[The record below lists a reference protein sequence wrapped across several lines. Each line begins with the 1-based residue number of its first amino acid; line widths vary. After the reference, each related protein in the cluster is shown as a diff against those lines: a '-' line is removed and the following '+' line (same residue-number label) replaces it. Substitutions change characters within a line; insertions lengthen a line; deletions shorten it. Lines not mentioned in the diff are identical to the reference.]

1 MANTISRFKLMDG
14 PSHVTL
20 QVFMRS
26 DGGSGE
32 LTNFVLLDPDGDI
45 SPPMPNRQA
54 FTIKQIWYEITGFTI
69 TFAFNSLNPYPVWT
83 LTPGASLKHD
93 WRFFGGL
100 RDYSSM
106 PLFPNK
112 YNPGS
117 MTGIQQY
124 GSPDPLT
131 GGIDSDG
138 KLLMTTTGFTDAN
151 DTAAFVL
158 WIEKRDRANPQQI

>member
-1 MANTISRFKLMDG
+1 MANLVSRIKLMDG
-14 PSHVTL
+14 PSHVTI
-20 QVFMRS
+20 QVFMQS
-26 DGGSGE
+26 DGFSGE

-54 FTIKQIWYEITGFTI
+54 FTIKQIWYEMVGCSVTL
-69 TFAFNSLNPYPVWT
+69 AFNSLNPYPVWN
-83 LTPGASLKHD
+83 LAPGSSNQHD

-100 RDYSSM
+100 RDYSGM
-106 PLFPNK
+106 PLFPSK
-112 YNPGS
+112 YSPAH

-124 GSPDPLT
+124 GSPDPGT
-131 GGIDSDG
+131 GGINSDG
-138 KLLMTTTGFTDAN
+138 KLLMTTTGFTDAS